1 MLQNILEAT
10 NPFATKDDY
19 IIFLTGK
26 GNYRHEL
33 TDTYKANRVDKEKP
47 ILLNLARQYMIDTYD
62 ARVSEGQEADDDIAI
77 EATRLYPD
85 CVIVSIDKDFRQIP
99 GTIYNPQKGMWE
111 KITEWDALLNFYEQV
126 LVGDRVDNIIGV
138 HKVGPVKAK
147 KLLDPC
153 KNELEMFKVC
163 VDAYEGDIER
173 VILNARLLW
182 LRREENQL
190 WTPPLNMATDQV

>member
-19 IIFLTGK
+19 TLFLTGK

-33 TDTYKANRVDKEKP
+33 TDTYKDNRVDKEKP

-147 KLLDPC
+147 KLLGPC
-153 KNELEMFKVC
+153 KNELDMFKVC

-182 LRREENQL
+182 LRREENQI
-190 WTPPLNMATDQV
+190 WEPPCA